1 VRVVKGGEKMNNYK
15 IAFYVNSTKTEQTVK
30 ANSPSEAQ
38 NLIKAQYP
46 NSKIRIITTTKL

>member
-1 VRVVKGGEKMNNYK
+1 MNNYK